1 MLNAEHDVAA
11 GSAAFPLWLY
21 PALQVPKLSHR
32 QSEEFEE
39 AEEEDQLERI
49 LIRWE
54 WDLELLEKLW
64 QSWQF

>member
-39 AEEEDQLERI
+39 AEEEDQLRVRPGIVGKTLTIMTI
-49 LIRWE
+49 L
-54 WDLELLEKLW
+54 D
-64 QSWQF
+64 QS